1 MKKRL
6 VCSILA
12 ILMIFFAGC
21 DPYSMVSHYPYEKA
35 DKWICEETDFTFA
48 FTYEDGRLNTEQ
60 SSVLRW
66 NGEEYNV
73 YVLFQV
79 GYFRVDINENGYVD
93 ESRFPDGKMLTG
105 TWEYRDNKLIMS
117 ITEDYLY
124 EGKFQE
130 LSFVP
135 Q

>member
-1 MKKRL
+1 MKKCL

-21 DPYSMVSHYPYEKA
+21 DPYSMFSRYPFDKA

-48 FTYEDGRLNTEQ
+48 YTYEDGRLNREQ
-60 SSVLRW
+60 NSVLRW
-66 NGEEYNV
+66 NGEEYDV
-73 YVLFQV
+73 YVLFHA
-79 GYFRVDINENGYVD
+79 GYFRVNINENGYVD

-105 TWEYRDNKLIMS
+105 TWEYRDNKFVMS

-124 EGKFQE
+124 EGKFST